1 MMHLIR
7 LATVTIAL
15 AACQDQ
21 PLRTTEPASPPSPQ
35 QGVAAYVSVDRLD
48 APVGAT
54 VRVRVEVQ
62 VGTQQDFKLGSFT
75 GRLRFDPAQLQF
87 QQENPISDGLRIANP
102 ANAAKGEI
110 RFAGASAQGFAT
122 LVLYDGSFTVKTA
135 NYATGL
141 SLVMEEMSA
150 AKSLTN
156 LRPQL
161 NVSRQIFLSRV
172 AEH

>member
-1 MMHLIR
+1 MMNLIR

-21 PLRTTEPASPPSPQ
+21 PARTTGPTPPPPQ
-35 QGVAAYVSVDRLD
+35 QGVAAYVTVDRLD

-62 VGTQQDFKLGSFT
+62 VGTQQNFLLGSYT
-75 GRLRFDPAQLQF
+75 GRLHFDPAALQF

-110 RFAGASAQGFAT
+110 RFAGASASGFAS
-122 LVLYDGSFTVKTA
+122 LVLYDGTFTVKSA
-135 NYATGL
+135 GYASGL
-141 SLVMEEMSA
+141 SLMMEEMSA